1 MLLPLKAV
9 AQDSIQSNA
18 MDSVEVSL
26 LTCSPHEEIYS
37 LYGHTA
43 LRWHDLRSNE
53 DLAFNW
59 GVFDFRKPYFVL
71 RFVFG
76 LTDYELGTVPMKYF
90 TEEYRNVGSSVTEQV
105 LNLTAEEKQRLFLAL
120 VKNLQPENRIYRYN
134 YFYDNCSTRPR
145 DIIEQCVNGKLEYAD
160 REDFTSSYREMVS
173 VCTRNH
179 P

>member
-1 MLLPLKAV
+1 MKHLKEDFCTFLGIILMLLPLKAV

-105 LNLTAEEKQRLFLAL
+105 LNLTAEEHWSKTCNQRTESTAIITSMTTVQRGRETSLSNAL
-120 VKNLQPENRIYRYN
+120 TEN
-134 YFYDNCSTRPR
+134 
-145 DIIEQCVNGKLEYAD
+145 
-160 REDFTSSYREMVS
+160 
-173 VCTRNH
+173 
-179 P
+179 